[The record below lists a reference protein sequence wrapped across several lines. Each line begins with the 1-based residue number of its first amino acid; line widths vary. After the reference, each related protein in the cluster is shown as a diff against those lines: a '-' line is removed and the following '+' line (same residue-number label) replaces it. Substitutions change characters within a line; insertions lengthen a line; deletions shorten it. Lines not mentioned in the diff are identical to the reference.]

1 MAEGWTNHL
10 MGDRFEARSAG
21 IDAGGLN
28 PLVVKIMAEAGID
41 IARNRSKTI
50 GDLSEMNFDFVVTLC
65 GEARQHL
72 SAFAERTKIVH
83 VPFDAPPE
91 AAAKARTEEEALDQ
105 YRRIRDE
112 IRSFVETLPAA
123 LGHDDR

>member
-10 MGDRFEARSAG
+10 KGGRFEARSAG

-50 GDLSEMNFDFVVTLC
+50 GDLSEMDFDFVVTLC
-65 GEARQHL
+65 REARQHL
-72 SAFAERTKIVH
+72 PAFGKRTKIVH

-112 IRSFVETLPAA
+112 IRSFVEALPGA
-123 LGHDDR
+123 LVHDDR